1 MANLRIEIQKNW
13 RGKFDMRIG
22 DIEGSSTSSN
32 ITKQELLQEL
42 STELDDVFLFDG
54 QEQEKNLG
62 TAKRDS
68 AVISPDI
75 KSTKLTK
82 TEESVNKENNTYENV
97 NKNVKSTKKPTLIVS
112 VEKVDADFFKNNL
125 FKDVPSTFPKSKDM
139 NSELKEVMQKD
150 YENGEVESYR

>member
-13 RGKFDMRIG
+13 RGKFEMRIG

-125 FKDVPSTFPKSKDM
+125 FKDVPSTKRESKDM

>member
-68 AVISPDI
+68 AVISPDNI
-75 KSTKLTK
+75 NTIMLQD
-82 TEESVNKENNTYENV
+82 SVPQKQVQNV
-97 NKNVKSTKKPTLIVS
+97 SSTKKPTLIVS

-125 FKDVPSTFPKSKDM
+125 FKDVPSTFRISKDL
-139 NSELKEVMQKD
+139 NSELKEVMQ
-150 YENGEVESYR
+150 